1 MNYTKIIIV
10 FLLII
15 TLILSIVHIVNPK
28 HKSGGSP
35 SPPPSPGPSP
45 SPSPSQDAV
54 NNLKDLYNNI
64 EYDKYGIPQG
74 GFLVSMLN
82 TYIICPKYSTAGPC
96 DKICYPT
103 LDIGDINK
111 LMTITSD
118 GINKKGG
125 AGTNCLSLDTTYF
138 RSDLQPYAFGPLSA
152 GSKPSQ
158 DFVIGIIIDVK
169 KIWSYIACMFTVD
182 SGSIARYNNY
192 TPGSSP
198 GKFKQCSNNDKKCW
212 TDYLNSEDS
221 KYLGF
226 SGCGHSDYG
235 LTSSANSFFVTDTNK
250 FIAPNSNNIQFFA
263 FSDSNRPFSKF
274 EWKDWV
280 KSTKV
285 VNKLTHN
292 ESFLEKQCFHN
303 EGQNNDGYRENE
315 VDIIVPSNTSNFS
328 KDPPCNVTED
338 FKKIWI
344 DSILGIF
351 TNAGT
356 NCSQKNNIAKS
367 CFRCDGACCCNED
380 YHVNVVKNL
389 VNIFNKN
396 NKKKINGFKFDTLSI
411 YDIKNT
417 SNKLNIS
424 LID

>member
-1 MNYTKIIIV
+1 MNYTKIIIA

-15 TLILSIVHIVNPK
+15 TLVLSIVHIVNPK
-28 HKSGGSP
+28 HKSGTS
-35 SPPPSPGPSP
+35 PSP
-45 SPSPSQDAV
+45 SPSPSSDAV
-54 NNLKDLYNNI
+54 NNLKVLYNNTD
-64 EYDKYGIPQG
+64 YDKYGIPQG

-82 TYIICPKYSTAGPC
+82 THIICPKYSTAGPC

-103 LDIGDINK
+103 LDIGDINN
-111 LMTITSD
+111 LMKIIASS
-118 GINKKGG
+118 
-125 AGTNCLSLDTTYF
+125 AHTNCLSLDSTYF
-138 RSDLQPYAFGPLSA
+138 RSDLQPYAFGPLSTD
-152 GSKPSQ
+152 SKPSQ

-182 SGSIARYNNY
+182 SGSIERYNN
-192 TPGSSP
+192 TTTNP
-198 GKFKQCSNNDKKCW
+198 GKFQQCSNNNKKKCW
-212 TDYLNSEDS
+212 TDYLNSDDS

-226 SGCGHSDYG
+226 SGCGKFNQG
-235 LTSSANSFFVTDTNK
+235 LTSSANLFFVTDNNK
-250 FIAPNSNNIQFFA
+250 FIAPNSNNIQYFA

-280 KSTKV
+280 KNTKV

-292 ESFLEKQCFHN
+292 ESFLKKQCFHN
-303 EGQNNDGYRENE
+303 QGQNNDGYRENE

-356 NCSQKNNIAKS
+356 NCSQKNNIANG
-367 CFRCDGACCCNED
+367 CFKCSGDCCCNED
-380 YHVNVVKNL
+380 YHVDVVKKL
-389 VNIFNKN
+389 VNKFNN
-396 NKKKINGFKFDTLSI
+396 NNNKKINGFKFDTLSI
-411 YDIKNT
+411 YDINNT